1 MQESLK
7 VELTNDMA
15 CIFDL
20 DGVLVDTAV
29 YHFKAW
35 KQLANSMGFDFTE
48 AQNEQLKGVN
58 RMRSLDMI
66 LAWGGVEK
74 TLTEKEAL
82 ATTKNDWYVAMINK
96 MTAAELLP
104 GTLSLLE
111 DLQAAGIKI
120 ALGSA
125 SKNSAII
132 LDRTNLRHYFDA
144 IVDGNLV
151 SASKPDP
158 EVFVKGAELLGVS
171 PASCLVFE
179 DAQAGVEAAI
189 AGNMK
194 VVGVGEEENL
204 KGADSYVKDL
214 SQISVTEIKAL
225 IKGEY

>member
-125 SKNSAII
+125 SKNSGII